1 MNCFKII
8 IILFYLN
15 NNINNLFYIEY
26 LLMEQESILLLLS
39 FLFNIFLLIERTF
52 KYYLKHIKKSK
63 CCGSEIEVN
72 ENVIDEV

>member
-52 KYYLKHIKKSK
+52 KYYLKNIKKSK